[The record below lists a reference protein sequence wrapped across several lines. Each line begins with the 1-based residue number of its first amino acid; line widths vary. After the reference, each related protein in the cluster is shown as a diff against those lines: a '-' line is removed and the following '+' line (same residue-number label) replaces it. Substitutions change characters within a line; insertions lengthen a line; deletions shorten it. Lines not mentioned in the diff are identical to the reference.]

1 MRKAAAVVL
10 MSMVL
15 ACGSGD
21 TLSMSDTQAVL
32 ATSYG
37 SLTSTLSQQV
47 SATTSGTTSVSANV
61 ACDSGGNATVVGHA
75 TANCPTSTTCTY
87 DVSISATFSGCTVN
101 GVTVDG
107 ELAVALNGSSSSF
120 TESVDGSIHAS
131 RDGQSIGTCAIDVTV
146 SGTQSGSVSTVSVT
160 GSACGQNVSQ

>member
-37 SLTSTLSQQV
+37 SLNSTLAQQV
-47 SATTSGTTSVSANV
+47 SATTSGSTSVSASV
-61 ACDSGGNATVVGHA
+61 ACESGGNATVVGHA
-75 TANCPTSTTCTY
+75 TATCPTSTTCTY
-87 DVSISATFSGCTVN
+87 DVSISATFSGCTAN

-107 ELAVALNGSSSSF
+107 ELAVALTGSSSSF
-120 TESVDGSIHAS
+120 TESVTGSIHAS
-131 RDGQSIGTCAIDVTV
+131 RAGQSVGTCAIDVTI
-146 SGTQSGSVSTVSVT
+146 SGTQSSVSVA
-160 GSACGQNVSQ
+160 GSACGQDVSQ